1 MYVLLLLTDHPIST
15 TAAIG
20 RMGIRLYS
28 YLRYATHSCMYS
40 GVNTAE
46 RVERPEYITYY
57 LMTADMAVHQIRF

>member
-1 MYVLLLLTDHPIST
+1 
-15 TAAIG
+15 
-20 RMGIRLYS
+20 
-28 YLRYATHSCMYS
+28 MYS